1 MKNLITKLLFLSF
14 LTVTPAIAGT
24 GHSHGQE
31 KAITTEQVTSRASQ
45 NIERLIDAG
54 KIDASWKEVKVSSI
68 EQKTFSHD
76 LEWVVKLTNNKIS
89 DTSKQSLYMFFS
101 LGGTYLAANY
111 TGQ

>member
-76 LEWVVKLTNNKIS
+76 PEWVVKLTNNKIS